1 MAPRPFWKGYLKLTL
16 VTCPVAMTPAVSEE
30 EKIRFRTMNRRTGN
44 PVASRYVDAVTGK
57 VVEDDDQARGYEHA
71 EDRYVILEDEE
82 LDAVA
87 LDSTRT
93 IDIDVFV
100 ERDSLSPLF
109 LDRAHYLMPDDEV
122 GEEAFA
128 VIRRAME
135 ETGMAGIARLVLYR
149 RERAVMIEPRGKGM
163 VLWTLRYGDEVREP
177 KDYFAEFDGER
188 ADSGEAGRLK
198 KLLAGLERDFD
209 PDRITD
215 PVDESLRDIIARHR
229 KSKPAR
235 RGRKAKTPEKAS
247 GDTNVVDIMDA
258 LRRSLG
264 REKAGQRNSGKERP
278 AGRGK
283 GRR

>member
-30 EKIRFRTMNRRTGN
+30 DKIRFRTMNRQTGN
-44 PVASRYVDAVTGK
+44 PVASRYVDAATGK

-71 EDRYVILEDEE
+71 EDRYVILEDED

-87 LDSTRT
+87 LDSTRI

-100 ERDSLSPLF
+100 ERDSLWPLF

-122 GEEAFA
+122 GEEAFS
-128 VIRRAME
+128 VIREAME

-149 RERAVMIEPRGKGM
+149 RERAVMIEPRGRGM

-177 KDYFAEFDGER
+177 QDYFGEFAKDK
-188 ADSGEAGRLK
+188 ADNKETGQLK
-198 KLLAGLERDFD
+198 KVLADLKGEFD
-209 PDRITD
+209 PDSITD

-229 KSKPAR
+229 KARPAR
-235 RGRKAKTPEKAS
+235 RGKMAAVEKTEAVA
-247 GDTNVVDIMDA
+247 NVVDIMDA

-264 REKAGQRNSGKERP
+264 KEKAGKQVADKP
-278 AGRGK
+278 KRGK